1 MEYGSSVVKE
11 QITKFRFAR
20 PRSPGRE
27 GKERKR
33 GRGGQESVNPNK
45 PFTRALRAVGVPGNG
60 ANDMPEIAGP
70 EWNLSGILQRFRR
83 IRNSEDGF

>member
-1 MEYGSSVVKE
+1 MRTGATNAVAMRERA
-11 QITKFRFAR
+11 TDRAKFRLEIAR
-20 PRSPGRE
+20 E
-27 GKERKR
+27 ERGG

-45 PFTRALRAVGVPGNG
+45 PFTRALRAVGIPGNG

-70 EWNLSGILQRFRR
+70 EWNLSGILRRFRR